1 MTAKLESLPIA
12 GSWTGRKVGLIVR
25 SALDATA
32 MMRAYG
38 VKRTGGNFYV
48 IGMQKTTDTGSY
60 VREQS
65 KVAGTTYSSYGAKP
79 TWVRLIRK
87 GNVFTCLY
95 KLSAS
100 EKWITYYEYEDVNGE
115 YGETTYVGLAAW
127 GEGGGSQ
134 TSVPYYLWRFSDI
147 RLRTPK
153 GVVISIQ

>member
-1 MTAKLESLPIA
+1 M
-12 GSWTGRKVGLIVR
+12 VR
-25 SALDATA
+25 SSLDATA

-48 IGMQKTTDTGSY
+48 VGMQKTTDTGSY

-79 TWVRLIRK
+79 TWVRLIRN

-100 EKWITYYEYEDVNGE
+100 EQWIKHYEYEDANGE
-115 YGETTYVGLAAW
+115 YGATTYVGLAAW
-127 GEGGGSQ
+127 GEGDGTQ
-134 TSVPYYLWRFSDI
+134 TSVPYYLWRFSDV

-153 GVVISIQ
+153 GTVISIK